1 MNRRLRFRRRTIM
14 SFWIDIKYAARLLLK
29 KPIFSLTSIL
39 IVAVGLGLTVY
50 TYSLLN
56 NLVFKPLVLNGD
68 TPIYAIEAEY
78 DHNHLSRRPADPFD
92 LNRIKRDIDVV
103 DDIGFSQ
110 DGTALF
116 QDIEGKSGT
125 VKFNASYV
133 SWNIFEFSSTQP
145 MLGRGFNV
153 EDQQKGAE
161 PVVVLSFEVWRDYFD
176 RNEQVVDTLLTV
188 EGEKMRVI
196 GVMPQGYAFP
206 SVAQTWLLLPPNFID
221 PVERSRTSVFGF
233 MKLKAGVD
241 FSTFEQELARITPLI
256 IQDIPEDFEWR
267 VSDNGNFLRALP
279 YKEAAITQYYS
290 IFIAMFIVVFLILL
304 LACINIGNLLL
315 ARVNERIKEVA
326 IRVALG
332 IPRARLVWQMLWES
346 IFLCTIG
353 GFFALLLAGWG
364 LDITNDIFTQ
374 AYAVNDQ
381 KPFWWELSLDAN
393 AIIVLIMTI
402 VAMILI
408 TGLIPAW
415 RALTGDFNAIL
426 RDGTR
431 GALGKKAA
439 RATKALVISEILL
452 SCVVLVIATIL
463 LYTSYSAAHADYGV
477 ETDNRITAR
486 LELPILAYPMNRAD
500 PEEQQR
506 ESGFKRSKFYYQLK
520 EKMEALPNI
529 EGVAFMSEFPGTGG
543 GTSFFEIEGRAAQA
557 YNENPFSN
565 NEMVSQDS
573 WRVVGMLIVSG
584 RDFDYR
590 DVEAGMLSIIVNESI
605 ANEFFPDGDAV
616 GKRVRRVSSRGEGD
630 WNTIIGVVSDT
641 FHGSAMRS
649 SSASYNSYHVFDA
662 FAPTRINVAVHY
674 SGRQALAEQALTQTI
689 IEIDSSVAAFHV
701 QTYDALIYQPMML
714 VTAVSKIFLLCGVV
728 AVFLAAS
735 GIYAMAANGVT
746 QRTQEIGVRRALG
759 ATDSMVMR
767 LFMKQAMIQL
777 TLGLLLGLGMSLWVI
792 DLMTDTMVM
801 NEISYYIGFIA
812 VPALI
817 IVMVVVATYIPTRR
831 VVLMEPS
838 NALHHD

>member
-1 MNRRLRFRRRTIM
+1 M

-29 KPIFSLTSIL
+29 KPLFSLTSIL

-56 NLVFKPLVLNGD
+56 SLVFKPLVLNGD

-78 DHNHLSRRPADPFD
+78 DHSHLSRRPADPFD
-92 LNRIKRDIDVV
+92 LNRIKRDIDSV
-103 DDIGFSQ
+103 DDIGFYQ

-133 SWNIFEFSSTQP
+133 SWNIFEFSSTPP

-161 PVVVLSFEVWRDYFD
+161 PVVVLSFDIWRDYFG
-176 RNEQVVDTLLTV
+176 RNEKVVDTLLTV
-188 EGEKMRVI
+188 EGEKMRVV
-196 GVMPQGYAFP
+196 GVMPAGYAFP
-206 SVAQTWLLLPPNFID
+206 SIAQAWLLLPPNFIN

-233 MKLKAGVD
+233 MKLKSDASFGQ
-241 FSTFEQELARITPLI
+241 FEKELARLTPLI
-256 IQDIPEDFEWR
+256 TQDIPENFSWR
-267 VSDNGNFLRALP
+267 LSDNGNYLRVLP
-279 YKEAAITQYYS
+279 FKEAEITQYYS

-332 IPRARLVWQMLWES
+332 VPRVRLVWQMLWES
-346 IFLCTIG
+346 IFICTIG
-353 GFFALLLAGWG
+353 GFFAVLVAGWG
-364 LDITNDIFTQ
+364 LEVTNEVFVEAFSVGQ
-374 AYAVNDQ
+374 H
-381 KPFWWELSLDAN
+381 KPFWWTLSLDAH
-393 AIIVLIMTI
+393 AIFVLISTVI
-402 VAMILI
+402 VMILM

-439 RATKALVISEILL
+439 RASKALVVSEILL

-463 LYTSYSAAHADYGV
+463 LFTSYSAARADYGV
-477 ETDNRITAR
+477 ETENRITAR
-486 LELPILAYPMNRAD
+486 LELPILAYPRNRSD
-500 PEEQQR
+500 SDEKQR
-506 ESGFKRSKFYYQLK
+506 EAGFKRSSFYYQLK
-520 EKMEALPNI
+520 DKLEAMPNI
-529 EGVAFMSEFPGTGG
+529 QGVAFMSAFPGTGE
-543 GTSFFEIEGRAAQA
+543 GTSFFEIEGRAAA
-557 YNENPFSN
+557 VYNENPFSN
-565 NEMVSQDS
+565 NESVSRNS
-573 WRVVGMLIVSG
+573 WHVIGMSIISG

-590 DVEAGMLSIIVNESI
+590 DSEPGVLSIIVNESI
-605 ANEFFPDGDAV
+605 AKAFFPDGDAV
-616 GKRVRRVSSRGEGD
+616 GKRVRRASSRRTGE

-662 FAPTRINVAVHY
+662 FASTRISVAVHY
-674 SGRQALAEQALTQTI
+674 SGRQALAEKALREAI
-689 IEIDSSVAAFHV
+689 IDIDSRVAAFHV
-701 QTYDALIYQPMML
+701 QTYDELIYQPMIM
-714 VTAVSKIFLLCGVV
+714 VAAVSQIFLLCGVV

-767 LFMKQAMIQL
+767 LFMKQAIIQL
-777 TLGLLLGLGMSLWVI
+777 VLGLLLGLGLSLWVI
-792 DLMTDTMVM
+792 DSMTDTMVM
-801 NEISYYIGFIA
+801 NQLSYYIGFIA
-812 VPALI
+812 IPLLI
-817 IVMVVVATYIPTRR
+817 VVMVMVATYIPTRR

-838 NALHHD
+838 DALHHD